1 MKNVW
6 IVAQTDGNQA
16 VSRISSEPVGSSSQT
31 TNTATGS
38 AASQSVGPATKPAVW
53 PQLALMVAMVVLM
66 YFVLFRG
73 PKKKQQEHK
82 KMLDS
87 LEKNDRVCTIG
98 GIIGT
103 VVEVKGDEVILKV
116 DESSNTRIRVR
127 TSAIAANLAKETQNA

>member
-1 MKNVW
+1 MTNAW
-6 IVAQTDGNQA
+6 IVAQADGNQG
-16 VSRISSEPVGSSSQT
+16 VSRISAEPVGAGGQS
-31 TNTATGS
+31 TAKVQDKNAPAPAQPEAKS
-38 AASQSVGPATKPAVW
+38 AWAF
-53 PQLALMVAMVVLM
+53 QLVMLLVMFALM

-103 VVEVKGDEVILKV
+103 VMEVRNDEVILKV
-116 DESSNTRIRVR
+116 DDSNNTKLHVR
-127 TSAIAANLAKETQNA
+127 TSAIAANLAKENPNP

>member
-1 MKNVW
+1 MQNVW
-6 IVAQTDGNQA
+6 IVAQADGNQA
-16 VSRISSEPVGSSSQT
+16 VSRITSRPVSTDTQGVTAAPDRNPPGPTPPPARSS
-31 TNTATGS
+31 
-38 AASQSVGPATKPAVW
+38 AVI
-53 PQLALMVAMVVLM
+53 QLVMLLAMVALM

-103 VVEVKGDEVILKV
+103 VVEVKGEEVILKV
-116 DESSNTRIRVR
+116 DESSNTKLRVR
-127 TSAIAANLAKETQNA
+127 ASAIATNLAKENQNP